1 MMVLNRIFLLALSLL
16 FAAGGAVAGH
26 HQHEHMD
33 HSEKNHVENS
43 LLCADDD
50 SCDMT
55 HGIVVSLNKD
65 RKKIVLNHGEIKSIN
80 MSPMTMPFSVENVSL
95 MQNLVKGDHVLFYVE
110 NVDGELIIKEMV
122 KNNK

>member
-1 MMVLNRIFLLALSLL
+1 
-16 FAAGGAVAGH
+16 
-26 HQHEHMD
+26 
-33 HSEKNHVENS
+33 
-43 LLCADDD
+43 
-50 SCDMT
+50 MT

-95 MQNLVKGDHVLFYVE
+95 MRDLVKGDHVLFYVE

>member
-33 HSEKNHVENS
+33 HSEKNHVEKS